1 MTSTGDNA
9 NEAGRKVAL
18 VTGGASGLGE
28 AIAHRLAHDGCIVVV
43 TDIDTGAGMAVAA
56 ALGGR
61 FIRHDVANE
70 ADWAQVIEEI
80 REAYGRLDIL
90 VNNAGITLLGSI
102 EDLSVDAFRRTLE
115 VDLLGVFLGCRA
127 AIALMKQRGGSI
139 VNISSVAGLRAS
151 ATLVGYNAAKAG
163 VTLMTK
169 SIALHCA
176 TAGYRIRCNSVHPG
190 VIKTPMLDKV
200 MAQVDDP
207 DALMESFVRLHPVGH
222 LGEPG
227 DVAEMVAFLA
237 GEKAKFVTGAEFVV
251 DGGTLL

>member
-1 MTSTGDNA
+1 V
-9 NEAGRKVAL
+9 VAQ
-18 VTGGASGLGE
+18 
-28 AIAHRLAHDGCIVVV
+28 
-43 TDIDTGAGMAVAA
+43 

-61 FIRHDVANE
+61 FHRHDVASE
-70 ADWAQVIEEI
+70 ADWAHVIDTI
-80 REAYGRLDIL
+80 RTEFGRLDIL
-90 VNNAGITLLGSI
+90 VNNAGITLMGSI
-102 EDLSVDAFRRTLE
+102 EDLSVESFKRTLD
-115 VDLLGVFLGCRA
+115 VDLLGVFLGCKA
-127 AIALMKQRGGSI
+127 AIALMKQSGGAI

-169 SIALHCA
+169 SVALHCA

-200 MAQVDDP
+200 MAQVEDP
-207 DALMESFVRLHPVGH
+207 KGLMATFVSRHPIGH

-227 DVAEMVAFLA
+227 DVADMVAFLA
-237 GEKAKFVTGAEFVV
+237 GEQAKFVTGAEFVV

>member
-1 MTSTGDNA
+1 MTSIRENA
-9 NEAGRKVAL
+9 SEAGRKVAL

-28 AIAHRLAHDGCIVVV
+28 AIARRLANDGCMVVV
-43 TDIDTGAGMAVAA
+43 TDIDTGAGMAVAE

-61 FIRHDVANE
+61 FFRHNVASE
-70 ADWAQVIEEI
+70 ADWAQVIDAI
-80 REAYGRLDIL
+80 RMDFGRLDIL
-90 VNNAGITLLGSI
+90 VNNAGITLIGSI
-102 EDLSVDAFRRTLE
+102 EDLSVDAFQRTLD
-115 VDLLGVFLGCRA
+115 VDLLGVFLGCKA
-127 AIALMKQRGGSI
+127 GIALMKERGGAI

-200 MAQVDDP
+200 MAQVEDP
-207 DALMESFVRLHPVGH
+207 EAMMAGFISRHPIGH
-222 LGEPG
+222 LGEPA
-227 DVAEMVAFLA
+227 DVADMVAFLA
-237 GEKAKFVTGAEFVV
+237 GDHAKFVTGAEFVV